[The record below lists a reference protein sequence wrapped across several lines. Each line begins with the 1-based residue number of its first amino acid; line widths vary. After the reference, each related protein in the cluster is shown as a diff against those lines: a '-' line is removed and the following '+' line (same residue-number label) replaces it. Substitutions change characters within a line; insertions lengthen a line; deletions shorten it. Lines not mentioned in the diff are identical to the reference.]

1 MHDTVLWLASLH
13 QLNDHAI
20 IAWFTST
27 RQSDDHAENGGEQAE
42 EEEHPF
48 LPDPPNSLEEA
59 IMMVKRG
66 RSMLLRAF
74 EIQGRS
80 EEEMNL
86 LRTLCNTIIL
96 RMIIIQKVWD
106 LIKLTD
112 LEKWEEGIRMCFI
125 AIP

>member
-13 QLNDHAI
+13 QLNNQAI

-42 EEEHPF
+42 EEEHPL
-48 LPDPPNSLEEA
+48 LPDPPNSLKEA

>member
-1 MHDTVLWLASLH
+1 
-13 QLNDHAI
+13 
-20 IAWFTST
+20 
-27 RQSDDHAENGGEQAE
+27 
-42 EEEHPF
+42 
-48 LPDPPNSLEEA
+48 
-59 IMMVKRG
+59 
-66 RSMLLRAF
+66 MLLRAF

-112 LEKWEEGIRMCFI
+112 LENQLSNLYQCLHDCIDYHILLFLQYRVEEIQGEYFSLLSFF
-125 AIP
+125 

>member
-1 MHDTVLWLASLH
+1 
-13 QLNDHAI
+13 
-20 IAWFTST
+20 
-27 RQSDDHAENGGEQAE
+27 
-42 EEEHPF
+42 
-48 LPDPPNSLEEA
+48 
-59 IMMVKRG
+59 
-66 RSMLLRAF
+66 MLLRAF